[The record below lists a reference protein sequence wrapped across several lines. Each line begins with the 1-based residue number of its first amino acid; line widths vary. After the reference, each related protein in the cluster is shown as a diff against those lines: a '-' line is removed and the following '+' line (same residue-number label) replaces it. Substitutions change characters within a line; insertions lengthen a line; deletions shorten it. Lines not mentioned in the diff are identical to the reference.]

1 MKDVNQNKL
10 NSENIHSFLNI
21 DKNLKVNLEIFDQ
34 IDSTNSYLLNKKQA
48 VNELNICIA
57 EMQTKGKGRSGKIWE
72 SPKEKNIYLSI
83 GSVLDNKISELDGF
97 SIFIALMIC
106 DALKDLYKIKAKIKW
121 PNDLYLKNKKFG
133 GILIETKMVNKK
145 LSIVIGIGLNIFMK
159 TNEFINQEW
168 TSLYI
173 EKPFLEIDRNI
184 LISKIISE
192 ISNNLNYFLEKGF
205 KAFKKDFDK
214 RNILKNKKVLVSNF
228 SSSDCTALDVNE
240 DGSLNL
246 LVDDLKQKVTS
257 GEVSFTYTKEIINE
271 SNACLEFELELNN
284 VKING
289 VDLISWNKENKII
302 EFRVLIR
309 PLKGVQL
316 IHELMGGTL
325 EKV

>member
-1 MKDVNQNKL
+1 M
-10 NSENIHSFLNI
+10 
-21 DKNLKVNLEIFDQ
+21 
-34 IDSTNSYLLNKKQA
+34 
-48 VNELNICIA
+48 
-57 EMQTKGKGRSGKIWE
+57 
-72 SPKEKNIYLSI
+72 
-83 GSVLDNKISELDGF
+83 
-97 SIFIALMIC
+97 
-106 DALKDLYKIKAKIKW
+106 DLYKIKAKIKW
-121 PNDLYLKNKKFG
+121 PNDLYLENKKFG

-173 EKPFLEIDRNI
+173 EKPFQKIDRNI

-246 LVDDLKQKVTS
+246 LVDDLKPQVTS
-257 GEVSFTYTKEIINE
+257 GEVS
-271 SNACLEFELELNN
+271 L
-284 VKING
+284 KIQ
-289 VDLISWNKENKII
+289 K
-302 EFRVLIR
+302 
-309 PLKGVQL
+309 
-316 IHELMGGTL
+316 
-325 EKV
+325 

>member
-121 PNDLYLKNKKFG
+121 PNDLYLENKKFG

-168 TSLYI
+168 TSLHI
-173 EKPFLEIDRNI
+173 EKPFLKIDRNI

-246 LVDDLKQKVTS
+246 LVDNLKQKVTS
-257 GEVSFTYTKEIINE
+257 GEVS
-271 SNACLEFELELNN
+271 L
-284 VKING
+284 KIQ
-289 VDLISWNKENKII
+289 K
-302 EFRVLIR
+302 
-309 PLKGVQL
+309 
-316 IHELMGGTL
+316 
-325 EKV
+325 